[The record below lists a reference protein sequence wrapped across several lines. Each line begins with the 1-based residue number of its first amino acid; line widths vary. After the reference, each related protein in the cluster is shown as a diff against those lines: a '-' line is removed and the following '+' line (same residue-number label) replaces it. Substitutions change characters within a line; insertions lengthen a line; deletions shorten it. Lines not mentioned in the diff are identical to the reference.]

1 MSRKNLEMCSYKSV
15 CVSHTDIHVNIL
27 EVIPLKI
34 LIYFV
39 PKKYTLLFDR
49 GSPIKGVL
57 KQSHFYQYNL

>member
-15 CVSHTDIHVNIL
+15 CKSYRQHVNIL
-27 EVIPLKI
+27 EVVPLKI